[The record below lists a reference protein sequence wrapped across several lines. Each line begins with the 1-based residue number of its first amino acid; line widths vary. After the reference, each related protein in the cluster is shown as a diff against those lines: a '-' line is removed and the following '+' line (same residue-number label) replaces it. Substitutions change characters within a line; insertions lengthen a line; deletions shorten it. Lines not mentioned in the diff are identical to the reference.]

1 MLLIYIYI
9 KCKSLVSVR
18 LLLLLLLLFI
28 QILQQGRIKCIKS
41 DSKKK
46 FQQDLA
52 PAHTAKGTKS

>member
-18 LLLLLLLLFI
+18 LLLLLLLFI